1 MADKLRSF
9 IENKDASG
17 LGLTAAHIS
26 AKVVP
31 SPSTAAGKFPGSVYC
46 DNTAQKE
53 L

>member
-1 MADKLRSF
+1 MNDDTAKPDRQNIPK
-9 IENKDASG
+9 
-17 LGLTAAHIS
+17 AAHIS